1 MRRTWSEPFRKQ
13 HCDSDFASDARSD
26 CREREILNA
35 RKQPSHLGHGN
46 WQRAGG
52 NGKFCTLNNTCIQI
66 CESRCRQG
74 FLDMEGTSGKVYA
87 FDVESSAC
95 SQCQEHPREIVR
107 NCSRG
112 SLCGSQ
118 RNSLV
123 PRNQRMEVCLARPEF
138 LYSSTNCPFEAQSLR
153 TMNPAVRS
161 SGVGGQMMV
170 SGHDR
175 VRLLAMAG

>member
-1 MRRTWSEPFRKQ
+1 MLHDLSILGRSMRRTWSEPFRKQ

-138 LYSSTNCPFEAQSLR
+138 L
-153 TMNPAVRS
+153 
-161 SGVGGQMMV
+161 
-170 SGHDR
+170 
-175 VRLLAMAG
+175 